1 MRPLTAGHTLFS
13 ILLLIAGVAISSE
26 SIAQEKSV
34 AELIEDLSS
43 GDDRTRRDAAMFLS
57 DLAAESSDAVEAVPA
72 LVKALDDSEQQV
84 WFHSVT
90 ALSRLGPDAAPAIPK
105 LIDDLGR
112 MSRRGVN
119 VKWYRSAHALGQI
132 GEEAVEPLLEACE
145 NSRSSIRAGAAKAFE
160 WIPEAV
166 EKSVPIL
173 IKLLEDDDEDVRD
186 TAADTLG
193 VLPEPALSS
202 LKANMNHSN
211 PLTRGATYQA
221 LGVMGADASDLAEPL
236 LDQLSSETN
245 TTALHKGIDALA
257 KMNAPV
263 EPFAERVQA
272 LFPRQEEAV
281 QQAVA
286 NAILSLP
293 GEVTVPMLVQ
303 LMENSAPNISVR
315 AAELLGH
322 LGPRAKEA
330 LLPLLEKA
338 QAQLTAEEP
347 TTIYQDAYT
356 EIGLPGIPILLEQ
369 LQTDSSDDDSD
380 WIAPMLAG
388 YGMIGVDS
396 LKKGL
401 HAGEPGQINV
411 ILNAF
416 TLMESQ
422 AAEAANEIADLT
434 RHNEPGIRSTA
445 VKALASIGIKPAR
458 FSEII
463 EPLLADTS
471 LEVRQAAVGSLQKVP
486 EAAEGQLGKLKVLL
500 DDPSAELRES
510 ALLALSSVGQR
521 AADVADQA
529 ATLLADP
536 NLEVKKAAIL
546 ALGAFRSAP
555 TLAIRQLDWLGHHG
569 DNAVRLLVLESLS
582 KLSDQAKASL
592 PLFESSLDH
601 DDNAIR
607 LAALEGFS
615 MIESQPE
622 KLLPILMRAL
632 KDDDQAIRHASL
644 KAMTSLDDEAAP
656 AIPAL
661 IKRLEEGQDRDL
673 ALGVLRRLPSEAAY
687 LDNYISALEH
697 DDPGVRAFGCRAL
710 GNLGREAESALPGLR
725 QARRDRYRFV
735 RDQANEAIK
744 RIEG

>member
-13 ILLLIAGVAISSE
+13 ILLLIAGIAITSE
-26 SIAQEKSV
+26 SIAQEKNV
-34 AELIEDLSS
+34 AELIENLAS

-119 VKWYRSAHALGQI
+119 VKWYRSAYTLGQI
-132 GEEAVEPLLEACE
+132 GEKAVEPLLEACE

-166 EKSVPIL
+166 EKSVPVL

-193 VLPEPALSS
+193 VLTEPALSS
-202 LKANMNHSN
+202 LMENMNHAN
-211 PLTRGATYQA
+211 PSTRAAIYQA
-221 LGVMGADASDLAEPL
+221 LGVMGANASDLAGPL
-236 LDQLSSETN
+236 LDQLSSEKD
-245 TTALHKGIDALA
+245 TTALQKGIEALA

-263 EPFAERVQA
+263 EPFMERVLA

-286 NAILSLP
+286 NAILSMP
-293 GEVTVPMLVQ
+293 AKVTVPMLIQ
-303 LMENSAPNISVR
+303 LLEDPSSDISAR

-322 LGPRAKEA
+322 LGPQAKEA
-330 LLPLLEKA
+330 LQPLLRKA
-338 QAQLTAEEP
+338 KTQFTEDKP
-347 TTIYQDAYT
+347 TTAYQEAYT
-356 EIGLPGIPILLEQ
+356 EIGLPGIPVLLDQ
-369 LQTDSSDDDSD
+369 LQTASLDNDSD

-396 LKKGL
+396 LKTGL
-401 HAGEPGQINV
+401 KASEYGQIHV

-416 TLMESQ
+416 TLMETQ
-422 AAEAANEIADLT
+422 AAEAADEIADLT
-434 RHNEPGIRSTA
+434 RHKEPDIRSAA
-445 VKALASIGIKPAR
+445 VEALASIGVKPAR

-471 LEVRQAAVGSLQKVP
+471 LEVRQAAVSSLQKVP
-486 EAAEGQLGKLKVLL
+486 EAAEGQLGKLKLLL
-500 DDPSAELRES
+500 DDPSAELRKS

-555 TLAIRQLDWLGHHG
+555 ALAIRQLDWLGHHG
-569 DNAVRLLVLESLS
+569 DHDVRLLVLESLS
-582 KLSDQAKASL
+582 KLNDQAKSSL

-601 DDNAIR
+601 DDDAIR

-615 MIESQPE
+615 MIESQSE

-632 KDDDQAIRHASL
+632 EDDSQAIRHASL
-644 KAMTSLDDEAAP
+644 KAMTSLDDDAAP

-661 IKRLEEGQDRDL
+661 IKRLGEGQDREL
-673 ALGVLRRLPSEAAY
+673 ALGVLRRLPSEADF
-687 LDNYISALEH
+687 LDHYVSALEH

-710 GNLGREAESALPGLR
+710 GNLGKEAESALPALR
-725 QARRDRYRFV
+725 EARRDRYRFV

>member
-1 MRPLTAGHTLFS
+1 MRPLTTGQTLFS
-13 ILLLIAGVAISSE
+13 ILLLIAGIAITSE

-132 GEEAVEPLLEACE
+132 GEDAVNPLLEACE

-173 IKLLEDDDEDVRD
+173 IKLLEDDEEDVRD

-211 PLTRGATYQA
+211 PLTRGAVYQA
-221 LGVMGADASDLAEPL
+221 LGVMGSDASDLAEPL
-236 LDQLSSETN
+236 LDQLSSETD
-245 TTALHKGIDALA
+245 TTALQKGIEALA

-263 EPFAERVQA
+263 KPFVERVQA
-272 LFPRQEEAV
+272 LFPRQEGAI

-303 LMENSAPNISVR
+303 LMENSASDISVR

-322 LGPRAKEA
+322 LGPQAKEA

-338 QAQLTAEEP
+338 QAQLTEEKP

-369 LQTDSSDDDSD
+369 LQTDSSDDASD
-380 WIAPMLAG
+380 RIAPMLAG

-401 HAGEPGQINV
+401 QTDEPGQINV

-434 RHNEPGIRSTA
+434 RHNEPDIRSAA
-445 VKALASIGIKPAR
+445 VEALASIGIKPAM

-471 LEVRQAAVGSLQKVP
+471 LEVRQAAVASLQKVP

-555 TLAIRQLDWLGHHG
+555 ALAIRQLDWLGHHG
-569 DNAVRLLVLESLS
+569 DSAVRLLVLESLS

-601 DDNAIR
+601 EDNAIR

-632 KDDDQAIRHASL
+632 EDDDQAIRHASL

-673 ALGVLRRLPSEAAY
+673 ALGVLRRLPSEANY
-687 LDNYISALEH
+687 LDHYISALEH

-710 GNLGREAESALPGLR
+710 GKLGKEAESALPALR